1 MTEQDHDHFMDVALE
16 ESRKA
21 GEAGNKAVGAVIVKE
36 GAIVGRGHNTVDS
49 EGDPTNHAETVAI
62 RDACR
67 SLGTTALGGCTLY
80 SAMEPCPMCLWAIHL
95 AGIERLVL
103 GGRHAAMGRTDLG
116 AYSVETLMAM
126 TAQSIDLVTGVRERE
141 CEDLRQEW
149 DARRADAER

>member
-49 EGDPTNHAETVAI
+49 EADPTNHAEIVAI

-67 SLGTTALGGCTLY
+67 SLGTAALSGSTLY
-80 SAMEPCPMCLWAIHL
+80 SAMEPCPMCLWALHM

-103 GGRHAAMGRTDLG
+103 GGRHAAMGRTDMG
-116 AYSVETLMAM
+116 TYSVEKLMAM
-126 TAQSIDLVTGVRERE
+126 TALSIDLVTGIRDRE
-141 CEDLRQEW
+141 CEDLRREW
-149 DARRADAER
+149 NARRADAGR